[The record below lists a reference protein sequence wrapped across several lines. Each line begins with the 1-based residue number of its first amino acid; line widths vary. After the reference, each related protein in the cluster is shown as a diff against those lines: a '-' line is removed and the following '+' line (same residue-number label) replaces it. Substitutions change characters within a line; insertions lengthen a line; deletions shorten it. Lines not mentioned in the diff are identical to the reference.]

1 MNKIVIG
8 TAVAA
13 GAIAVGAMGGTAH
26 ASTLRPDRCSMGV
39 SIAHPHAGQYETLT
53 VKTTAPRTGV
63 QVRIQY
69 KTTSHVW
76 SILTGSA
83 GRATHRFDV
92 GRPTHGFPVRISGT
106 VQSAPRGYAT
116 GATCGTSFIPA

>member
-8 TAVAA
+8 TAVALGAVAA
-13 GAIAVGAMGGTAH
+13 GATGGTAH
-26 ASTLRPDRCSMGV
+26 ASALRPDRCSMAV

-53 VKTTAPRTGV
+53 VKTTAPRTTV

-69 KTTSHVW
+69 KSTSHVW
-76 SILTGSA
+76 SIVTGST
-83 GRATHRFDV
+83 GSGTHRFDV
-92 GRPTHGFPVRISGT
+92 GRPKPGFPVRISGT

-116 GATCGTSFIPA
+116 GATCSASFIPA